1 MAREVSMLRPHLLA
15 APLLLILAS
24 CGSPPPAEAPTTT
37 PTASPQASAD
47 PAPSAAP
54 VASGDQAPTAA
65 PAASAAPAAAPEAP
79 ASEAATLARDLAKS
93 GGRRIGYS
101 ASKKAFVYPVEHRVQ
116 NGFSLDIQFTG
127 EDGNPR
133 DAMRICQPGECED
146 KLDEMLK
153 AFLPKLTER
162 LESEGYTT
170 IRAIGWP
177 GGGDELE
184 IQSLGA
190 KLHYTKGK
198 LTRTLQGKP
207 AAAPLTKVG
216 GSRFDSAPEAV
227 FVVPG
232 NKLLAVFAKPSGDA
246 KGLVQE
252 LHVFKLP

>member
-1 MAREVSMLRPHLLA
+1 MAREVPMLRPLSLA

-24 CGSPPPAEAPTTT
+24 CGSPPPVEAPTT
-37 PTASPQASAD
+37 PTSAPEASAD
-47 PAPSAAP
+47 
-54 VASGDQAPTAA
+54 
-65 PAASAAPAAAPEAP
+65 PAASAAPEASAEPASSAAPAAAAAPEAP
-79 ASEAATLARDLAKS
+79 ASEAATLARELAKS

-101 ASKKAFVYPVEHRVQ
+101 ATKKAFVHPVERRIQ

-146 KLDEMLK
+146 RLDEMLK

-162 LESEGYTT
+162 LEREEFTT

-184 IQSLGA
+184 VLSLSA
-190 KLHYTKGK
+190 RLRYAKGK
-198 LTRTLQGKP
+198 LTMVLEGKP
-207 AAAPLTKVG
+207 AAALIKLG
-216 GSRFDSAPEAV
+216 GARFDSAPEAV

-232 NKLLAVFAKPSGDA
+232 GKLLAAFAKPSGDA

-252 LHVFKLP
+252 FHVFKLP

>member
-1 MAREVSMLRPHLLA
+1 MLRPLSLA

-37 PTASPQASAD
+37 PTATPEASPD

-54 VASGDQAPTAA
+54 EASADAAPSAA
-65 PAASAAPAAAPEAP
+65 PAAAAAPEAP
-79 ASEAATLARDLAKS
+79 ASEAATLARELAKS

-101 ASKKAFVYPVEHRVQ
+101 ASKKAFAHPVERRIQ

-127 EDGNPR
+127 EDGSPR

-162 LESEGYTT
+162 LESEGFTT
-170 IRAIGWP
+170 MRAIGWP

-190 KLHYTKGK
+190 KLHYAKGK
-198 LTRTLQGKP
+198 LTKVVAGKP
-207 AAAPLTKVG
+207 AAALTKLG

-232 NKLLAVFAKPSGDA
+232 GKLLAVFAKPSGDA

>member
-1 MAREVSMLRPHLLA
+1 MLRPLSLA

-24 CGSPPPAEAPTTT
+24 CGSPPPAEAPTP
-37 PTASPQASAD
+37 PTAAPEASAD
-47 PAPSAAP
+47 
-54 VASGDQAPTAA
+54 
-65 PAASAAPAAAPEAP
+65 PAASAAPEASAEPAASAAPAAAAAAPEAP
-79 ASEAATLARDLAKS
+79 ASEAATLARELAKS

-101 ASKKAFVYPVEHRVQ
+101 ATKKAFVHPVERRIQ

-127 EDGNPR
+127 EDGSPR
-133 DAMRICQPGECED
+133 DAMRVCQPGECED
-146 KLDEMLK
+146 RLDEMLK

-184 IQSLGA
+184 VQSLSA
-190 KLHYTKGK
+190 KLRYQKGK
-198 LTRTLQGKP
+198 LTKVLEGKP
-207 AAAPLTKVG
+207 AAPLTKLG
-216 GSRFDSAPEAV
+216 GPRFDSAPEAV

-232 NKLLAVFAKPSGDA
+232 GKLLAVFAKPSGDA

>member
-1 MAREVSMLRPHLLA
+1 MRRPVSLA

-24 CGSPPPAEAPTTT
+24 CGSPPPAEPPPAPSAA
-37 PTASPQASAD
+37 PEVSAD

-54 VASGDQAPTAA
+54 EASAEA
-65 PAASAAPAAAPEAP
+65 AASAAPAPEAP
-79 ASEAATLARDLAKS
+79 ASDAATLARELAKS

-101 ASKKAFVYPVEHRVQ
+101 ASKKAFAHPVERRIQ
-116 NGFSLDIQFTG
+116 NGFSLEIQFTG
-127 EDGNPR
+127 EDGSPR

-162 LESEGYTT
+162 LDREGFTT
-170 IRAIGWP
+170 MRAIGWP

-184 IQSLGA
+184 VSSLGA
-190 KLHYTKGK
+190 KLHYEKGRLTK
-198 LTRTLQGKP
+198 LVAGKP
-207 AAAPLTKVG
+207 AVALTKVG
-216 GSRFDSAPEAV
+216 GPRFDSAPEAL

-232 NKLLAVFAKPSGDA
+232 GKLLAVFAKPSGDA

>member
-1 MAREVSMLRPHLLA
+1 MRRPISLA
-15 APLLLILAS
+15 APILLILAS
-24 CGSPPPAEAPTTT
+24 CGSPPAAWPPPAPTAA
-37 PTASPQASAD
+37 PEASAD

-54 VASGDQAPTAA
+54 E
-65 PAASAAPAAAPEAP
+65 ASAEPAPSAAATATEAP
-79 ASEAATLARDLAKS
+79 ASDAATLARDLAKS

-101 ASKKAFVYPVEHRVQ
+101 ATKKSFAHPVERRIQ

-127 EDGNPR
+127 EDGSPR

-153 AFLPKLTER
+153 VFLPKLTER
-162 LESEGYTT
+162 LEREGFTT
-170 IRAIGWP
+170 MRAIGWP

-184 IQSLGA
+184 VSSLSA
-190 KLHYTKGK
+190 KLHYEKNRLTKVV
-198 LTRTLQGKP
+198 QGKP
-207 AAAPLTKVG
+207 PAALTKLG
-216 GSRFDSAPEAV
+216 GPRLDSAPEAV

-232 NKLLAVFAKPSGDA
+232 GKLLAAFAKPSGDA

>member
-1 MAREVSMLRPHLLA
+1 MRRPVSLA

-24 CGSPPPAEAPTTT
+24 CGSPPAADT
-37 PTASPQASAD
+37 PTVPTAAPEASAD

-54 VASGDQAPTAA
+54 E
-65 PAASAAPAAAPEAP
+65 ASAEPAPSAAATATATEAP
-79 ASEAATLARDLAKS
+79 ASDAATLARELAKS

-101 ASKKAFVYPVEHRVQ
+101 ASKKAFAHPVERRVQ
-116 NGFSLDIQFTG
+116 NGFSLEIQFTG
-127 EDGNPR
+127 EDGSPR

-153 AFLPKLTER
+153 VFLPKLTER
-162 LESEGYTT
+162 LDREGFTT
-170 IRAIGWP
+170 MRAIGWP

-184 IQSLGA
+184 VSSLGA
-190 KLHYTKGK
+190 KLHFEKGK
-198 LTRTLQGKP
+198 LTKFGQGKP
-207 AAAPLTKVG
+207 AALTKLG
-216 GSRFDSAPEAV
+216 GPRFDSAPEAV

-232 NKLLAVFAKPSGDA
+232 GKLLAVFAKPSGDA

>member
-1 MAREVSMLRPHLLA
+1 MQCPCLLA

-24 CGSPPPAEAPTTT
+24 CGSPPPAEAPTT
-37 PTASPQASAD
+37 PAAAPEASGDPAASAATEASAD
-47 PAPSAAP
+47 PAS
-54 VASGDQAPTAA
+54 SAA
-65 PAASAAPAAAPEAP
+65 PAAAAAPEAP
-79 ASEAATLARDLAKS
+79 ASEAATLARELAKS

-101 ASKKAFVYPVEHRVQ
+101 ATKKAFAHPVERRIQ

-127 EDGNPR
+127 EDGSPR
-133 DAMRICQPGECED
+133 DAMRVCQPGECED
-146 KLDEMLK
+146 RLDEMLK

-162 LESEGYTT
+162 LERDEFTT

-184 IQSLGA
+184 VQSLSA
-190 KLHYTKGK
+190 KLRYQKGK
-198 LTRTLQGKP
+198 LTRVLEGKP
-207 AAAPLTKVG
+207 AAALTKLG
-216 GSRFDSAPEAV
+216 GARFDSVPEAV

-232 NKLLAVFAKPSGDA
+232 GKLLAVFAKPSGDA